1 MVAGLKFLSKKGFNP
16 QNLSNQKKVW
26 EREQQQKNDA
36 AKAMERERQLKRERD
51 DEELA
56 KARGDTLRLRFMYEN
71 PAGLEGAKK
80 TSDGAEATSS
90 NQSNQPQIDTQ
101 LHSHSQSQT
110 NTSVTSGIA
119 ASLTERQPGDDDAAA
134 AFRRLLA
141 QASESSTPAKLDD
154 LTSTTGE
161 VSKRGD
167 VDKLVMQGTSFDPMA
182 EERGKSV
189 SALSA
194 LEKAVGRK
202 HDSKGGLTLEEQIQ
216 RFPALANAPR
226 APGMSNNPNNAT
238 NSSQA
243 VTFKP
248 LGTQIRN
255 VRCLACGIW
264 GHSRG
269 DRECEKSGWN
279 PFASAP
285 VAAAAPVASLN
296 LAATTETSVASHSEE
311 GDRRNRGE
319 SKTLTDSGRMS
330 GERKKISKR
339 RRSSSSS
346 SSTSYDSETDSSY
359 ERDRRRW
366 KRHKEAKRHRHHDEK
381 KRRSDTDSADED
393 RRHSR
398 RKSSRKRKRDR

>member
-26 EREQQQKNDA
+26 EREQQQKNDS

-71 PAGLEGAKK
+71 PPGLEGAKK
-80 TSDGAEATSS
+80 TSNDVEATSS
-90 NQSNQPQIDTQ
+90 NQSNQANIDTQ
-101 LHSHSQSQT
+101 LPSNLRSHT
-110 NTSVTSGIA
+110 NTVTSGIA

-141 QASESSTPAKLDD
+141 QASESTTPAMLEDQ
-154 LTSTTGE
+154 TTGSSE
-161 VSKRGD
+161 VSKRGE
-167 VDKLVMQGTSFDPMA
+167 VEKLVMQGTSFDPMA

-226 APGMSNNPNNAT
+226 APGMSNNPNTAT

-279 PFASAP
+279 PFA
-285 VAAAAPVASLN
+285 AAPVAVSN
-296 LAATTETSVASHSEE
+296 LAATAAETRATNRPEE
-311 GDRRNRGE
+311 DDSKTRGE
-319 SKTLTDSGRMS
+319 SITGRPRNGGSLS
-330 GERKKISKR
+330 GERDKKSSKR
-339 RRSSSSS
+339 RRSSSS
-346 SSTSYDSETDSSY
+346 SSTSYDSESDSSY
-359 ERDRRRW
+359 ERNRRRR
-366 KRHKEAKRHRHHDEK
+366 KKHKEAKRYRRHDER
-381 KRRSDTDSADED
+381 KRRSDTESWDEEK
-393 RRHSR
+393 RRSGSR
-398 RKSSRKRKRDR
+398 HDHRKKHKRDR